1 MLMPKINLA
10 TRVASTL
17 TSRVAPRITV
27 LPLRKK
33 ILTLPVIAG
42 VGFGAVFAVT
52 VLFGGFSWFELRRI
66 QSGYSPSVQVRRELV
81 GSLAALQRSLR
92 DAVGAGDTASVT
104 AADSIAQRFT
114 KSLDDASSNPVIKTA
129 DVAWLHQSFDKY
141 YKLTRETSR
150 AMIRNTLTNTDA
162 LKDMTASYKELRDS
176 LDAGTAHA
184 QAQTDTAFTIARWL
198 QLLTMAVTIVVL
210 LAALAVLGVA
220 ARVAVGSI
228 VGALGDMSAAA
239 NGIASGRLD
248 QHITHESDDEVG
260 ELASAFRAMV
270 AYIDGVSVAADRL
283 AHGDLSSTVEPRSA
297 DDVLSHNINRAT
309 ETLRRITSEAQ
320 LLIAATR
327 NGELARRGSPE
338 SFAGAYAQLIS
349 GINEMLD
356 ALGRPIDEARD
367 VLEQVADRDLSARMS
382 GDYHGDHG
390 HIKSALNTALENI
403 SDTFASLTAAIEQV
417 SAGADEIGQGSHDL
431 AGAASEQAG
440 AVDQVSSRLQQVDG
454 RTRKNAAD
462 ALQARSIIDTAT
474 QKTQKG
480 VEAMRDLA
488 NAVNDIKAS
497 ADATAKI
504 VKTIDEI
511 AFQTNL
517 LALNAAV
524 EAARAGDAG
533 RGFAVVAEEVRNLAL
548 RSAEAAKNTATLIEV
563 SMAKV
568 NVGVTINAGVSKQLT
583 EIAAGVER
591 ASAMM
596 DEIVAGAKDQEREL
610 AEITEAV
617 GRIGSLTQ
625 RTAANAEESASA
637 SAELSSRA
645 KEMQADAE
653 QFRLDASVDDEVFAA
668 A

>member
-1 MLMPKINLA
+1 MSKITIA
-10 TRVASTL
+10 TKVTSKL
-17 TSRVAPRITV
+17 TARIAPRIAV
-27 LPLRKK
+27 LPLRNKV
-33 ILTLPVIAG
+33 LTLPVIAG
-42 VGFGAVFAVT
+42 VGFAAVFAVT

-66 QSGYSPSVQVRRELV
+66 ESGYSPSVETRRELV
-81 GSLAALQRSLR
+81 SSLSALQRAFR

-104 AADSIAQRFT
+104 AADTIAQRFS
-114 KSLDDASSNPVIKTA
+114 KSLTDASSNPVIKKA
-129 DVAWLHQSFDKY
+129 DIAWLHDSFDKY
-141 YKLTRETSR
+141 YRLTRETSR
-150 AMIRNTLTNTDA
+150 AMIGNTLTNTDA
-162 LKDMTASYKELRDS
+162 LKEMAASYKELRDT
-176 LDAGTAHA
+176 LDAGTARA
-184 QAQTDTAFTIARWL
+184 EAQTNTAFTIARWL
-198 QLLTMAVTIVVL
+198 QLLTMVVTIVVL
-210 LAALAVLGVA
+210 LAALAVLGIA
-220 ARVAVGSI
+220 ARVTVGSI
-228 VGALGDMSAAA
+228 VGALGDMSSAA
-239 NGIASGRLD
+239 NGIAQGRID
-248 QHITHESDDEVG
+248 QKITYESDDEVG

-270 AYIDGVSVAADRL
+270 SYIDGVSGAADRL
-283 AHGDLSSTVEPRSA
+283 AHGDLSATVDPRSA
-297 DDVLSHNINRAT
+297 DDVLSHNVNRAT

-338 SFAGAYAQLIS
+338 SFSGAYAQLIR

-356 ALGRPIDEARD
+356 TLNRPIDEARE
-367 VLEQVADRDLSARMS
+367 VLEQVADRDLSARMN

-390 HIKSALNTALENI
+390 QIKSALNTALENI
-403 SDTFASLTAAIEQV
+403 SQTFASLTVAIEQV
-417 SAGADEIGQGSHDL
+417 SAGATEIGDGSHDL

-440 AVDQVSSRLQQVDG
+440 AVDQVASRLQQVDG
-454 RTRKNAAD
+454 RTKKNAAD

-474 QKTQKG
+474 QKTQRG
-480 VEAMRDLA
+480 VEAMGDLA
-488 NAVNDIKAS
+488 NAVNDMKAS

-533 RGFAVVAEEVRNLAL
+533 RGFAVVAEEVRSLAL
-548 RSAEAAKNTATLIEV
+548 RSAEAAKNTATLIEA

-583 EIAAGVER
+583 EIAVGVER

-645 KEMQADAE
+645 KEMQADAA
-653 QFRLDASVDDEVFAA
+653 QFRLDASVDEEIFAA

>member
-1 MLMPKINLA
+1 MSKI
-10 TRVASTL
+10 TISTKL
-17 TSRVAPRITV
+17 TEKLTAKIAPRITV
-27 LPLRKK
+27 LPLRNKV
-33 ILTLPVIAG
+33 LTLPVIAG
-42 VGFGAVFAVT
+42 VGFAAVFAVT

-66 QSGYSPSVQVRRELV
+66 ESGYSPSVETRRELV
-81 GSLAALQRSLR
+81 SSLSALQRAFR

-104 AADSIAQRFT
+104 AADSIAQRFS
-114 KSLDDASSNPVIKTA
+114 KSLAAASTNPVVKKA
-129 DVAWLHQSFDKY
+129 DIVWLQDSFDKY
-141 YKLTRETSR
+141 YRLTRETSR
-150 AMIRNTLTNTDA
+150 AMIGNTLTNTDA
-162 LKDMTASYKELRDS
+162 LKEMATSYKELRDS
-176 LDAGTAHA
+176 LDAGTTRAE
-184 QAQTDTAFTIARWL
+184 AQTNTAFTIARWL
-198 QLLTMAVTIVVL
+198 QLLTMVVTIVVL
-210 LAALAVLGVA
+210 LGALAVLGIA

-248 QHITHESDDEVG
+248 QKITHESADEVG
-260 ELASAFRAMV
+260 ELATAFRAMV
-270 AYIDGVSVAADRL
+270 SYIDGVSGAADRL
-283 AHGDLSSTVEPRSA
+283 ARGDLSATVEPRSA
-297 DDVLSHNINRAT
+297 DDVLSHNVNRAT

-320 LLIAATR
+320 LLIVATR

-338 SFAGAYAQLIS
+338 SFSGAYAQLIR

-356 ALGRPIDEARD
+356 ALNGPIDEARE

-390 HIKSALNTALENI
+390 QIKNALNTALENI
-403 SDTFASLTAAIEQV
+403 AQTFASLTVAIEQV
-417 SAGADEIGQGSHDL
+417 SAGATEIGDGSHDL

-440 AVDQVSSRLQQVDG
+440 AVDQVASRLQQVDG
-454 RTRKNAAD
+454 RTKKNAAD

-474 QKTQKG
+474 QKTQRG
-480 VEAMRDLA
+480 VEAMGDLA
-488 NAVNDIKAS
+488 NAVNDMKAS

-533 RGFAVVAEEVRNLAL
+533 RGFAVVAEEVRSLAL
-548 RSAEAAKNTATLIEV
+548 RSAEAAKNTATLIEA

-568 NVGVTINAGVSKQLT
+568 NIGVTINAGVSKQLT
-583 EIAAGVER
+583 EIAVGVER

-645 KEMQADAE
+645 KEMQADAA
-653 QFRLDASVDDEVFAA
+653 QFRLDASVDEEIFAA

>member
-1 MLMPKINLA
+1 MPKTTVA
-10 TRVASTL
+10 SRVTSTL
-17 TSRVAPRITV
+17 TSKVAPRITV

-42 VGFGAVFAVT
+42 VGFAAVFAVT

-66 QSGYSPSVQVRRELV
+66 ESGYSPSVQVRRELV
-81 GSLAALQRSLR
+81 GSLSALQRSLR

-114 KSLDDASSNPVIKTA
+114 KSLAEAETNPVVKKT
-129 DVAWLHQSFDKY
+129 DVEWLSKQFDKY
-141 YKLTRETSR
+141 YRVTRETSR
-150 AMIRNTLTNTDA
+150 AMIGNTLTNTDA
-162 LKDMTASYKELRDS
+162 LQEMAGSYKELRDS
-176 LDAGTAHA
+176 LDSGTAHA
-184 QAQTDTAFTIARWL
+184 QAQTDTAFAIARWL
-198 QLLTMAVTIVVL
+198 QLLTMVVTIVVL
-210 LAALAVLGVA
+210 LTALAVLGIA

-248 QHITHESDDEVG
+248 QHIMHESDDEVG
-260 ELASAFRAMV
+260 ELATSFRAMV
-270 AYIDGVSVAADRL
+270 SYIDGVSGAADRL
-283 AHGDLSSTVEPRSA
+283 AHGDLSSTVAPRSA
-297 DDVLSHNINRAT
+297 EDVLSHNINHAT

-338 SFAGAYAQLIS
+338 SFDGAYAQLIS

-356 ALGRPIDEARD
+356 ALGRPIDEARE
-367 VLEQVADRDLSARMS
+367 VLEHVADRDLSARMS

-390 HIKSALNTALENI
+390 QIKSALNTALENI
-403 SDTFASLTAAIEQV
+403 SQTFASLTSAIEQV
-417 SAGADEIGQGSHDL
+417 SAGASEIGDGSHDL

-440 AVDQVSSRLQQVDG
+440 AVDEVSNRLRQVDG

-462 ALQARSIIDTAT
+462 ALQARSIIDAAT
-474 QKTQKG
+474 QQTQRG
-480 VEAMRDLA
+480 VVAMNDLA

-533 RGFAVVAEEVRNLAL
+533 RGFAVVAEEVRSLAL
-548 RSAEAAKNTATLIEV
+548 RSADAAKNTATLIEASV
-563 SMAKV
+563 ARV
-568 NVGVTINAGVSKQLT
+568 NVGVSINAGVSKQLT

-596 DEIVAGAKDQEREL
+596 DEIVSGAKDQEREL

-653 QFRLDASVDDEVFAA
+653 QFRLDASVEEEVFAGA
-668 A
+668 

>member
-1 MLMPKINLA
+1 VTSKLTSLVTPKIIA
-10 TRVASTL
+10 
-17 TSRVAPRITV
+17 
-27 LPLRKK
+27 LPLGKK
-33 ILTLPVIAG
+33 IQTLPVIAG
-42 VGFGAVFAVT
+42 VGFAAVFAVT

-66 QSGYSPSVQVRRELV
+66 EAGYSPSVQVRTELAS
-81 GSLAALQRSLR
+81 SLAALQRSLR

-114 KSLDDASSNPVIKTA
+114 KSLDAAAANPVIKKT
-129 DVAWLHQSFDKY
+129 DIAWLHQSFAHY
-141 YKLTRETSR
+141 YTLTRETSR
-150 AMIRNTLTNTDA
+150 AMIANTLTNTDA
-162 LKDMTASYKELRDS
+162 LKNMASSYKELRDT
-176 LDAGTAHA
+176 LDAGTARA
-184 QAQTDTAFTIARWL
+184 QAQTNTAFTIARWL
-198 QLLTMAVTIVVL
+198 QLLTMVVTIVVL
-210 LAALAVLGVA
+210 LGALAVLGIA

-228 VGALGDMSAAA
+228 VGALGDMSGAA
-239 NGIASGRLD
+239 NGIAAGRLD
-248 QHITHESDDEVG
+248 QTISHQSDDEVG
-260 ELASAFRAMV
+260 ELANAFRAMV
-270 AYIDGVSVAADRL
+270 GYIDGVSGAANRL

-297 DDVLSHNINRAT
+297 DDILSHNINRAT

-320 LLIAATR
+320 LLIAATG

-356 ALGRPIDEARD
+356 ALGRPIDEARA
-367 VLEQVADRDLSARMS
+367 VLEQVADRDLSARMN
-382 GDYHGDHG
+382 GDYRGDHG
-390 HIKSALNTALENI
+390 HIKSALNRALENI
-403 SDTFASLTAAIEQV
+403 SQTFSSLTSAIEQV
-417 SAGADEIGQGSHDL
+417 SAGATEIGDGSHDL

-462 ALQARSIIDTAT
+462 AMQARSIIDTAT
-474 QKTQKG
+474 QTTQKG
-480 VEAMRDLA
+480 VDAMAALA
-488 NAVNDIKAS
+488 AAMHDIKAS

-548 RSAEAAKNTATLIEV
+548 RSAEAAKNTATLIDA

-568 NVGVTINAGVSKQLT
+568 NTGVTINTGVSKQLT

-591 ASAMM
+591 ASAVM

-617 GRIGSLTQ
+617 GRIGALTQ

-653 QFRLDASVDDEVFAA
+653 QFRLDASVDEREEVFAA

>member
-1 MLMPKINLA
+1 MLKSALA
-10 TRVASTL
+10 TRLSSEL
-17 TSRVAPRITV
+17 TAKVAPRITV

-42 VGFGAVFAVT
+42 AGFAAVFAVT

-66 QSGYSPSVQVRRELV
+66 ESGYSPSVQVRRELV
-81 GSLAALQRSLR
+81 SSLAALQRSLR

-114 KSLDDASSNPVIKTA
+114 KSLSDAKSNPVIKTA
-129 DVAWLHQSFDKY
+129 DVAWLQQSFDKY
-141 YKLTRETSR
+141 YHLTRETSR
-150 AMIRNTLTNTDA
+150 AMIANTLTNTDA
-162 LKDMTASYKELRDS
+162 LKDMAASYKELRDT
-176 LDAGTAHA
+176 LDVGTARA

-198 QLLTMAVTIVVL
+198 QLLTMIVTIVVL
-210 LAALAVLGVA
+210 LAALAVLGIA

-239 NGIASGRLD
+239 NGIAAGRLD
-248 QHITHESDDEVG
+248 QRITHESDDEVG
-260 ELASAFRAMV
+260 ELATAFRAMI

-283 AHGDLSSTVEPRSA
+283 AHGDLSSTVTPRSA
-297 DDVLSHNINRAT
+297 EDVLSTNINRAT

-327 NGELARRGSPE
+327 NGDLARRGSPE
-338 SFAGAYAQLIS
+338 SFSGAYAALIS

-356 ALGRPIDEARD
+356 ALGRPIEEART
-367 VLEQVADRDLSARMS
+367 VLEQVADRDLSARMN
-382 GDYHGDHG
+382 GIYHGDHG
-390 HIKSALNTALENI
+390 QIKSALNTALVNI
-403 SDTFASLTAAIEQV
+403 SDTFASLNAAIEQV
-417 SAGADEIGQGSHDL
+417 NAGAAEIGDGSHDL
-431 AGAASEQAG
+431 AGAASEQAS
-440 AVDQVSSRLQQVDG
+440 AVDQVATRIQHVDG

-462 ALQARSIIDTAT
+462 ALAARSIIDIAT
-474 QKTQKG
+474 QKTQRG
-480 VEAMRDLA
+480 VEAMDDLA
-488 NAVNDIKAS
+488 KAVNDIKLS

-548 RSAEAAKNTATLIEV
+548 RSAEAAKNTATLIEASV
-563 SMAKV
+563 TKV
-568 NVGVTINAGVSKQLT
+568 NVGVRINAGVSKQLT
-583 EIAAGVER
+583 EIATGVER

-617 GRIGSLTQ
+617 SRIGSLTQ

-653 QFRLDASVDDEVFAA
+653 QFRLDASVDEEVFAA

>member
-1 MLMPKINLA
+1 MPQTTFASRVTSRLTSLVAPKI
-10 TRVASTL
+10 T
-17 TSRVAPRITV
+17 I

-42 VGFGAVFAVT
+42 IGFCAVFAVT

-66 QSGYSPSVQVRRELV
+66 ESGYSPSVQVRRELV
-81 GSLAALQRSLR
+81 SSLAALQRSLR

-104 AADSIAQRFT
+104 ASDSIAQRFT
-114 KSLDDASSNPVIKTA
+114 TSLDDAGSNPVIRKT
-129 DVAWLHQSFDKY
+129 DVAWLRQSFDKY
-141 YKLTRETSR
+141 YALTRATSR
-150 AMIRNTLTNTDA
+150 AMIANTLTNTDA
-162 LKDMTASYKELRDS
+162 LKEMATSYKELRDT
-176 LDAGTAHA
+176 LDAGTARA

-198 QLLTMAVTIVVL
+198 QLLTMIVTIVVL
-210 LAALAVLGVA
+210 VGALAVLGIA

-239 NGIASGRLD
+239 NGIATGRLD
-248 QHITHESDDEVG
+248 QTIAHESEDEVG

-297 DDVLSHNINRAT
+297 DDVLSRNINRAT

-338 SFAGAYAQLIS
+338 SFSGAYAQLIS

-356 ALGRPIDEARD
+356 ALARPIDEARD
-367 VLEQVADRDLSARMS
+367 VLERVAERDLSVRMD

-390 HIKSALNTALENI
+390 QIKSALNGALENI
-403 SDTFASLTAAIEQV
+403 AHTFASLISAIEQV
-417 SAGADEIGQGSHDL
+417 SAGAAEIGDGSHDL

-462 ALQARSIIDTAT
+462 ALQARSIIDAAT

-480 VEAMRDLA
+480 VEAMADLA
-488 NAVNDIKAS
+488 KAVNDIKAS
-497 ADATAKI
+497 EDATAKI

-533 RGFAVVAEEVRNLAL
+533 RGFAVVAEEVRSLAL
-548 RSAEAAKNTATLIEV
+548 RSAEAAKNTATLIEA

-568 NVGVTINAGVSKQLT
+568 SAGVNINAGVSRQLT

-591 ASAMM
+591 ASTMM
-596 DEIVAGAKDQEREL
+596 DEIVAGARDQEREL

-653 QFRLDASVDDEVFAA
+653 QFRLDASVEESEEAFAA